1 MYGGHGNTNMNK
13 NLIFEK
19 ALKDL
24 NVSGFV
30 YRGPVP
36 ENEEQFNNVFR
47 KIIGQDSEQIGIES
61 SNPDDFGV
69 NWSEINEKIKEIRN
83 AQPLKELRE
92 ERNRRIALTDWRF
105 RSDLSPSQEWRDYC
119 VALRDLPANYSPTF
133 DIVTEDD
140 YPLVKEDNTTPWP
153 EEPNDG

>member
-1 MYGGHGNTNMNK
+1 MS
-13 NLIFEK
+13 FRAE
-19 ALKDL
+19 ALSQLRPNAKWTM
-24 NVSGFV
+24 
-30 YRGPVP
+30 RGDDVTWED
-36 ENEEQFNNVFR
+36 ENQTQPTEQELVAKTEELRV
-47 KIIGQDSEQIGIES
+47 
-61 SNPDDFGV
+61 
-69 NWSEINEKIKEIRN
+69 

-133 DIVTEDD
+133 DILTEDD

-153 EEPNDG
+153 EEPTDG